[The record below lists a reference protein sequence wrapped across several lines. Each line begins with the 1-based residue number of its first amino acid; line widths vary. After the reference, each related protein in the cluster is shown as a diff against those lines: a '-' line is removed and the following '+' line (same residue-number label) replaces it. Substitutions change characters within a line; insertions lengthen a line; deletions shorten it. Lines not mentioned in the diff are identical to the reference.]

1 VIATHANYT
10 LPLSLFGFV
19 KEEHKLIFTMPKEE
33 YEGRRNRHPL
43 KTKILDQQKNQT
55 KQIFFFFFFKL
66 EKKLLKNSF

>member
-33 YEGRRNRHPL
+33 YEGRRNKKRASL
-43 KTKILDQQKNQT
+43 KENIR
-55 KQIFFFFFFKL
+55 
-66 EKKLLKNSF
+66 